1 MTVQKTSVDSTKYYD
16 VFSSNPQLGKLSQA
30 QIRKLIDRCEI
41 LSLPAQTPIFHQG
54 DTAEYG
60 YFLISGQVSLSHTP
74 DAPHETLSIT
84 AGNLFGLA
92 PTLLGEYLPRD
103 SSAWAEDDIC
113 VARFQLSQLSA
124 PAKNNDAHQL
134 SAFFPTDQ
142 LVTLSQTQKEFKAG
156 DVIIEEGKP
165 ADDVYILSAGS
176 VEVVKKQGDSLTI
189 IGQIHEG
196 GFFGER
202 GILRG
207 EPRAA
212 SVIAITDVKTL
223 VLDGENFRKN
233 VEANPEAEKFFGE
246 LESVYN
252 FPRRGIVV
260 NGRSDINGQL
270 CATSTYNLLDG
281 RHVLMASA
289 IDGDVF
295 FAQHCPMP
303 DTARWLDAGAGI
315 RARIA
320 LNETAQI
327 IGIETSKSWESLES
341 ASTMLLDGAVIA
353 PPDIEQFQSAGLFKK
368 HIDDDTDQQLMCGCM
383 GLTKGDIR
391 PFITS
396 NPDLKQICDATG
408 AGSGCGSC
416 MTRIGEM
423 LSLNMRQK
431 ATITHITKESH
442 NIHRFSF
449 AGITA
454 PLIAGE
460 AGQHIV
466 IYAEIDGQQIQRSFT
481 LTEYAGADHGYEIA
495 VKLEPDGKFTPWL
508 FAQDVG
514 SEITLSVPAGD
525 SAFISQPQ
533 KLSMIAAGIGITPAM
548 SVLKAIARQEIPSR
562 DIKIL
567 HSSRGMSAPLQ
578 TEIAN
583 YVSSDDYH
591 IWDSAKNGRLDEKSI
606 SEILKPKPGTLFWIC
621 GPEQFERDII
631 CHLAAHGIPGHDIM
645 IERFTVSQNAELV
658 PEEKPR
664 IPDIVKPDIDIG
676 HALLDS
682 DLAPH
687 QEAQLLVTQ
696 IHHELGISSQKT
708 AQRLA
713 TITPSSDFEPD
724 SREIEYA
731 AKLAWRNSTKCVG
744 RLYWKGLE
752 VFDRRDIDSVE
763 ALFDAMEAHLKFGTN
778 NGQIRSTVTVLKA
791 FDSST
796 SPRILSPQ
804 LIRYAGY
811 RHADGTVTGDPGHV
825 ELTEIATA
833 HGWQGNHGHF
843 DILPLMLEDAKGKIH
858 LRELDKKDVFEIQIT
873 HPELSWFDDLGLSW
887 HALPA
892 ISNTCMDAFGK
903 RYPIIMNGW
912 YMGTEIGARN
922 LADAYRYNLLPKIA
936 KKMGCY
942 HPDDARLWKDKA
954 LVELNIAVLHSFRQ
968 AGATIVD
975 HHTASQE
982 FLTFIEQE
990 HHQGRCAETDWSW
1003 VVPPMSGA
1011 TTPLFHLGFSN
1022 KQFKPAVVGYPEK
1035 QEIKTCPF
1043 A

>member
-1 MTVQKTSVDSTKYYD
+1 MTTQQTDFDSIKYYEN
-16 VFSSNPQLGKLSQA
+16 FSSNPHLDGLSEA
-30 QIRKLIDRCEI
+30 QIRELIDKCEI
-41 LSLPAQTPIFHQG
+41 LSLPAQSKIFNQG
-54 DTAEYG
+54 DKSKYG
-60 YFLISGQVSLSHTP
+60 YFLISGEVSLFHTQKLF
-74 DAPHETLSIT
+74 DETLTIT
-84 AGNLFGLA
+84 SGNLFGLA
-92 PTLLGEYLPRD
+92 PSILGEFLPRD
-103 SSAWAEDDIC
+103 FYARAKNDIC
-113 VARFQLSQLSA
+113 VARFQLSQLST
-124 PAKNNDAHQL
+124 PPENSNTHQL
-134 SAFFPTDQ
+134 SAFFPTEQ
-142 LVTLSQTQKEFKAG
+142 LVSLSQRQQEFRAG
-156 DVIIEEGKP
+156 DIIIEEGKP
-165 ADDVYILSAGS
+165 ADNVYILSAGS
-176 VEVVKKQGDSLTI
+176 VEVVKKQGDSLAI

-202 GILRG
+202 GILKG

-260 NGRSDINGQL
+260 NGRSDINSTP

-289 IDGDVF
+289 IDGDTF

-303 DTARWLDAGAGI
+303 DTPKWLEAGAGI
-315 RARIA
+315 NARIA
-320 LNETAQI
+320 VNDKDQI
-327 IGIETSKSWESLES
+327 IGIETSKSWEALEV

-353 PPDIEQFQSAGLFKK
+353 PSDIEQFQSSGLFKK
-368 HIDDDTDQQLMCGCM
+368 HVDDDTDKKLMCGCM

-396 NPDLKQICDATG
+396 NPNLKQICDATG
-408 AGSGCGSC
+408 AGTGCGSC
-416 MTRIGEM
+416 ITRIGEM
-423 LSLNMRQK
+423 LSLNIRQK
-431 ATITHITKESH
+431 SVITHISKENH
-442 NIHRFSF
+442 DIQRFCF
-449 AGITA
+449 AGIKA

-466 IYAEIDGQQIQRSFT
+466 IYAEIEGQKIQRSFT
-481 LTEYAGADHGYEIA
+481 LTEYAGAEYGYEIA
-495 VKLEPDGKFTPWL
+495 VKLEPDGKLTPWL
-508 FAQDVG
+508 FAQEVG
-514 SEITLSVPAGD
+514 NEITLSVPSGD
-525 SAFISQPQ
+525 SEFINQPNE
-533 KLSMIAAGIGITPAM
+533 LCIIAAGIGITPAI
-548 SVLKAIARQEIPSR
+548 SALKAMDRKEITSR
-562 DIKIL
+562 NVKIL
-567 HSSRGMSAPLQ
+567 HSIRGKYAPFQKEISKYMSGK
-578 TEIAN
+578 
-583 YVSSDDYH
+583 DYH
-591 IWDSAKNGRLDEKSI
+591 IWDSAKNGRLDEKNV

-645 IERFTVSQNAELV
+645 IERFTVLQNAELV
-658 PEEKPR
+658 PEEKPC
-664 IPDIVKPDIDIG
+664 IPDIVKPDIDIDY
-676 HALLDS
+676 ALLDS
-682 DLAPH
+682 GLASY

-696 IHHELGISSQKT
+696 IHHELGVASQET

-713 TITPSSDFEPD
+713 IITPSSNFEPD
-724 SREIEYA
+724 SKEIQYA

-752 VFDRRDIDSVE
+752 VFDRRDVDSVE

-791 FDSST
+791 FDPLT
-796 SPRILSPQ
+796 SARILSPQ

-811 RHADGTVTGDPGHV
+811 RHANGTVTGDPGHV

-833 HGWQGNHGHF
+833 HGWHGNQGHF
-843 DILPLMLEDAKGKIH
+843 DILPLMIEDAKGKIH
-858 LRELDKKDVFEIQIT
+858 LRELDKKDVLEIQIT
-873 HPELSWFDDLGLSW
+873 HPEFSWFDDLDLIW

-942 HPDDARLWKDKA
+942 HADDARLWKDRA

-982 FLTFIEQE
+982 FLKFIEQE
-990 HHQGRCAETDWSW
+990 HDQGRCAETDWSW

-1022 KQFKPAVVGYPEK
+1022 KQFKPAIVGYPDQLESPK
-1035 QEIKTCPF
+1035 CPI
-1043 A
+1043 